1 MISIPD
7 QTAIGEHEA
16 ALIGAIIC
24 RPSVLDEFDLSEA
37 DFLDKPLGDAYRELT
52 QLHAA
57 GLLQPGRYA
66 ETAYML
72 ECAGLPDE
80 VCKPPHL
87 NRIIDAG
94 FDATYAAYH
103 AQNIAKASRIRLQ
116 QSLLHRWSQSLSDG
130 QDAPETILERFT
142 AEAQSLGL
150 TGRKSEVRGFAEIAR
165 DVLAD
170 LEARRHD
177 KGSVGA
183 VSGIRRL
190 DETTGGWL
198 QGELVILAARP
209 GVGKTALAMQ
219 TALHNA
225 RKRRR
230 VLVCSLEMRDR
241 ELIQRILCGEAGVD
255 SRRLRAGTWT
265 DGDFDQLR
273 QAEHAL
279 AETPISVYDAS
290 AATVERIAAMARVE
304 HSRGKLGLLVLD
316 YLQLLDPTNKRDQ
329 RVEQIAHQS
338 RKLKSLAKEL
348 QVPVLCLSQLNR
360 ESEKQNREPRLSDLR
375 DSGSIEQDADMVLA
389 IHKTG
394 DVDGQLI
401 VLKHRAGATGY
412 VDVRWD
418 GKATRYSDPTELDT
432 TAFDEGR
439 KDPEWVSGWD
449 S

>member
-1 MISIPD
+1 MNQRPD
-7 QTAIGEHEA
+7 PTTTGEHEA
-16 ALIGAIIC
+16 ALIGSIVV
-24 RPSVLDEFDLSEA
+24 RPSVLAEVEVDQF
-37 DFLDKPLGDAYRELT
+37 DFLCPELG
-52 QLHAA
+52 HAFA
-57 GLLQPGRYA
+57 VLRDHY
-66 ETAYML
+66 
-72 ECAGLPDE
+72 
-80 VCKPPHL
+80 
-87 NRIIDAG
+87 DAG
-94 FDATYAAYH
+94 FLTTDYAQTAYVLEFSDVDESVWKPAQLAKLIHESSGGIWAKYH
-103 AQNIAKASRIRLQ
+103 AQKIKLAAQVRKQ
-116 QSLLHRWSQSLSDG
+116 QVLLERWSAELLSG
-130 QDAPETILERFT
+130 ALQPIEVLERFT

-170 LEARRHD
+170 LEARRND
-177 KGSVGA
+177 RSSVGA

-225 RKRRR
+225 RKGRR

-273 QAEHAL
+273 QAEQAL

-290 AATVERIAAMARVE
+290 SATIERIAAMARVE
-304 HSRGKLGLLVLD
+304 NSRGKLGLLVVD

-338 RKLKSLAKEL
+338 RRLKSLAKEL
-348 QVPVLCLSQLNR
+348 EVPVLCLSQLNR
-360 ESEKQNREPRLSDLR
+360 ESEKQKREPQLSDLR
-375 DSGSIEQDADMVLA
+375 DSGSIEQDADMVIA

-394 DVDGQLI
+394 DEDGQLH
-401 VLKHRAGATGY
+401 VLKHRAGSTGY
-412 VDVRWD
+412 VKVKWD

-432 TAFDEGR
+432 TAFDQGR
-439 KDPEWVSGWD
+439 TDRKWVSGWD